1 MSNSTDVDSSGNNHL
16 QQDEV
21 VQALVSDPS
30 NPPETKMLIGLV
42 GESSQEGFS
51 RLYLSTN
58 LSDYVE
64 ISEDDVL
71 WSKSLQTPEN
81 PLGGTA
87 IWVRADAN
95 LTVTRRVA
103 AEREQVSA
111 EPPAAAAAPERF
123 LTGSITARFFTGASA
138 SVASSGRLSTG
149 TGGGGGG
156 GLKSVP
162 PVESCV
168 PSLCLPPPPKPDP
181 PGHTAVCTLATNCSV
196 VVF

>member
-1 MSNSTDVDSSGNNHL
+1 MSNSADVDSSGNDHL

-42 GESSQEGFS
+42 GASSQEGFS

-64 ISEDDVL
+64 ISEEDVL

-95 LTVTRRVA
+95 LTVIRRVA
-103 AEREQVSA
+103 AERGQVSA
-111 EPPAAAAAPERF
+111 ESPPAAEAAERF

-138 SVASSGRLSTG
+138 SVSSSGRFSTG

-168 PSLCLPPPPKPDP
+168 PSLCLPPPDP
-181 PGHTAVCTLATNCSV
+181 PGRTAVCTLATNCSA
-196 VVF
+196 VFF